1 MDESKKQALANLL
14 TGAVIIAILVLVLIL
29 GSLSRA

>member
-1 MDESKKQALANLL
+1 MDDNKKQALANLL

-29 GSLSRA
+29 GSLSRT